1 MKARGTTMI
10 RSIAEDAA
18 TLTAE
23 FLLRNAVVLIGLSIF
38 ALIALAR

>member
-1 MKARGTTMI
+1 MI

-18 TLTAE
+18 TLTAA
-23 FLLRNAVVLIGLSIF
+23 FLFRNAAVLIALSIF